1 VTFGPRYGPQPQNNL
16 TVKDVISSAEFAP
29 AVMKAMQSPSI
40 RGFMVGR
47 SIPQRAVDTPV
58 GANLPNAPQDKDEF
72 FLIVNSGENVIHH
85 MRYRAS
91 VARWEY
97 VGGRP
102 DYVTTLPTS
111 PVEGDEVY
119 YVTDASYDTV
129 SLLRYS
135 GTEWHQVGVPP
146 YVTALPTPPFDGFE
160 VFYAADASSGVIW
173 HLRYRSG
180 GGTHKWEYVGGPP
193 LYAETTTNETRTS
206 STYGDLSGGAT
217 GPAITLPLAGDYD
230 VEVGSRVAHG
240 TSGGFPE
247 QFLMSYAIGATAA
260 SDNDAYAVSQQT
272 AATSLTYPS
281 GSRPRRKTGLTAVAL
296 TAKYRSD
303 NGTACAWNNRW
314 IRATPVRVG

>member
-1 VTFGPRYGPQPQNNL
+1 MTFGPRYGPQPQNNL
-16 TVKDVISSAEFAP
+16 TVRDVIASAEFAP

-58 GANLPNAPQDKDEF
+58 GTNLPNAPQDKDEF
-72 FLIVNSGENVIHH
+72 FLIVNSDERVIHH
-85 MRYRAS
+85 MRYRSS
-91 VARWEY
+91 VARWEM

-119 YVTDASYDTV
+119 YVTSASYDTV

-160 VFYAADASSGVIW
+160 VFYAADATNGVIW

-193 LYAETTTNETRTS
+193 MYAEVATSESTTSTS
-206 STYGDLSGGAT
+206 YVALAT
-217 GPAITLPLAGDYD
+217 AGPSVTVPLAGDYY
-230 VEVGSRVAHG
+230 VAIGCRAGG
-240 TSGGFPE
+240 TDAAG
-247 QFLMSYAIGATAA
+247 LMSYDIGGTGALDVDAAIVSVATVGVTI
-260 SDNDAYAVSQQT
+260 SIHRQN
-272 AATSLTYPS
+272 
-281 GSRPRRKTGLTAVAL
+281 RHTGLSASTALVS
-296 TAKYRSD
+296 KYRSS
-303 NGTACAWNNRW
+303 GPSVAFAERYMFV
-314 IRATPVRVG
+314 TPVRVG

>member
-16 TVKDVISSAEFAP
+16 TVRDVIYSAEFGP
-29 AVMKAMQSPSI
+29 AVMKAIQSPSL
-40 RGFMVGR
+40 RGYTVGN

-58 GANLPNAPQDKDEF
+58 GTNLPNAPQDKDEF
-72 FLIVNSGENVIHH
+72 FLIVNSTERIIHH

-160 VFYAADASSGVIW
+160 VFYAADATNGVIW

-193 LYAETTTNETRTS
+193 MYAEVQTSQMTS
-206 STYGDLSGGAT
+206 SATYAALAT
-217 GPAITLPLAGDYD
+217 AGPSITLPLAGDYIVSLGAQASND
-230 VEVGSRVAHG
+230 TVGAVAH
-240 TSGGFPE
+240 
-247 QFLMSYAIGATAA
+247 MSYDIGGTGAVDADGPRSTSSTASADIAI
-260 SDNDAYAVSQQT
+260 SYS
-272 AATSLTYPS
+272 
-281 GSRPRRKTGLTAVAL
+281 RRKNGLTAVAL
-296 TAKYRSD
+296 VSKYKQVAGGIATFHR
-303 NGTACAWNNRW
+303 RW
-314 IRATPVRVG
+314 ISVIPVRVG

>member
-58 GANLPNAPQDKDEF
+58 GTNLPNAPQDKDEF

-91 VARWEY
+91 VARWEM

-102 DYVTTLPTS
+102 DYVTALPSS

-119 YVTDASYDTV
+119 FVTDATYDTV

-180 GGTHKWEYVGGPP
+180 GGTYKWEYVGGPP
-193 LYAETTTNETRTS
+193 LVSEVVTQESTTSATYAA
-206 STYGDLSGGAT
+206 LAT
-217 GPAITLPLAGDYD
+217 AGPSITVPLAGDYD
-230 VEVGSRVAHG
+230 VHHG
-240 TSGGFPE
+240 ASLQAPAGQTIHYSYDIGGT
-247 QFLMSYAIGATAA
+247 GA
-260 SDNDAYAVSQQT
+260 SDNDSAQNFIQSTAITDMSVAHAGRHTGLSASTALVSKYKTSGGTAYAKKRFMRV
-272 AATSLTYPS
+272 
-281 GSRPRRKTGLTAVAL
+281 
-296 TAKYRSD
+296 
-303 NGTACAWNNRW
+303 
-314 IRATPVRVG
+314 TPVRVG

>member
-16 TVKDVISSAEFAP
+16 TVRDVIASAEFAP

-58 GANLPNAPQDKDEF
+58 GANLPNSPQDKDEF

-102 DYVTTLPTS
+102 DYVTALPSS

-160 VFYAADASSGVIW
+160 VFYAADATNGVIW

-180 GGTHKWEYVGGPP
+180 GGTYKWEYVGGPP
-193 LYAETTTNETRTS
+193 LSARVDTSETTTS
-206 STYGDLSGGAT
+206 ASYAALAT
-217 GPAITLPLAGDYD
+217 AGPSVTVPLAGDYIVRIHSNTFNSGVATNYHSYD
-230 VEVGSRVAHG
+230 LGGS
-240 TSGGFPE
+240 
-247 QFLMSYAIGATAA
+247 GAVDANSIEGAVPAA
-260 SDNDAYAVSQQT
+260 SYSHPGFAENRHNGLSASTAIVSKYKTTAGTGTWRYRWMAV
-272 AATSLTYPS
+272 
-281 GSRPRRKTGLTAVAL
+281 
-296 TAKYRSD
+296 
-303 NGTACAWNNRW
+303 
-314 IRATPVRVG
+314 TPVRVG

>member
-58 GANLPNAPQDKDEF
+58 GTNLPNAPQDKDEF

-111 PVEGDEVY
+111 PVDGDEVY

-160 VFYAADASSGVIW
+160 VFYAADATNGVIW

-193 LYAETTTNETRTS
+193 LYSLVTTQESTTS
-206 STYGDLSGGAT
+206 SSYGALAT
-217 GPAITLPLAGDYD
+217 AGPSVTLPLAGDYM
-230 VEVGSRVAHG
+230 V
-240 TSGGFPE
+240 TISGKIQTAPTVPASPSSAI
-247 QFLMSYAIGATAA
+247 MSYDIGATGAVDA
-260 SDNDAYAVSQQT
+260 DNINVYATTTNAEANVSRT
-272 AATSLTYPS
+272 A
-281 GSRPRRKTGLTAVAL
+281 RKSGLTAVTL
-296 TAKYRSD
+296 TAKYKLAV
-303 NGTACAWNNRW
+303 NAGTGYFQDRTM
-314 IRATPVRVG
+314 IVTPVRVG

>member
-58 GANLPNAPQDKDEF
+58 GTNLPNAPQDKDEF
-72 FLIVNSGENVIHH
+72 FLIVNSDERVIHH

-91 VARWEY
+91 VARWEM

-102 DYVTTLPTS
+102 DYVTALPSS

-119 YVTDASYDTV
+119 FVTDASYDTV

-160 VFYAADASSGVIW
+160 VFYAADATNGVIW

-193 LYAETTTNETRTS
+193 LYASIDTQESTS
-206 STYGDLSGGAT
+206 SGTYVDLAT
-217 GPAITLPLAGDYD
+217 SGPAVTLPLAGDYM
-230 VEVGSRVAHG
+230 VTIQCQLIG
-240 TSGGFPE
+240 TDAAGV
-247 QFLMSYAIGATAA
+247 MSYAIGGAGA
-260 SDNDAYAVSQQT
+260 SDDDGLISSI
-272 AATSLTYPS
+272 ATVAGNMTIN
-281 GSRPRRKTGLTAVAL
+281 RVKRKTGLTAVTL
-296 TAKYRSD
+296 TSKYRTSGVTVD
-303 NGTACAWNNRW
+303 FLKRVITAV
-314 IRATPVRVG
+314 PVRVG

>member
-1 VTFGPRYGPQPQNNL
+1 VTFGTRYGPQPQNNL

-58 GANLPNAPQDKDEF
+58 GTNLPNAPQDKDEF

-102 DYVTTLPTS
+102 DYVTALPSS

-119 YVTDASYDTV
+119 YVTDATYDTV

-160 VFYAADASSGVIW
+160 VFYAADATNGVIW

-193 LYAETTTNETRTS
+193 LYSLVTTQESTTS
-206 STYGDLSGGAT
+206 SSYVALAT
-217 GPAITLPLAGDYD
+217 AGPSVTLPLAGDYM
-230 VEVGSRVAHG
+230 VEIGAKIQTAPTVAA
-240 TSGGFPE
+240 SPSSAI
-247 QFLMSYAIGATAA
+247 MSYDIGATGAVDGDSINVYATTTAVEANCWRAA
-260 SDNDAYAVSQQT
+260 
-272 AATSLTYPS
+272 
-281 GSRPRRKTGLTAVAL
+281 RKSGLTAVTL
-296 TAKYRSD
+296 TAKYALKV
-303 NGTACAWNNRW
+303 NAGTGYFQDRTMKV
-314 IRATPVRVG
+314 TPVRVG